1 MPSREPMS
9 LMSSFATDVA
19 IDLGTA
25 NTCVF
30 ARGRGIVL
38 NEPSIVAFNTAKGEV
53 EAVGQEAYDMLGKTP
68 PNITAIRP
76 MKDGV
81 IADFDAAEK
90 MLMHFVKKAHGRRP
104 LLRPRLVI
112 GVPPEITPVE
122 RRAVKDSGFRVKAS
136 EVHLIDEPM
145 AAAIGAGLPIAEP
158 AGNMIVDIGGG
169 TTDIAV
175 ISMAGTVYG
184 RSLRV
189 AGDAMNEAI
198 TTYMRKACSLHVGE
212 RTAEQIKWE
221 LGSALPLE
229 FPITM
234 EVKGRH
240 VSQGVPRT
248 VTVCDTQIR
257 EALGDTLRQIV
268 DAVRDSLERIPPEL
282 CADIYDR
289 GVVLTGGGAML
300 RNLDK
305 RLAEETGLPVL
316 VAENPLTTVVTGAGM
331 ILSDLPLLRK
341 VVWA

>member
-1 MPSREPMS
+1 MS
-9 LMSSFATDVA
+9 FMSSFATDVA

-30 ARGRGIVL
+30 ARGRGIVI
-38 NEPSIVAFNTAKGEV
+38 NEPSIVAFNTATGEV

-68 PNITAIRP
+68 PNIKAVRP

-90 MLMHFVKKAHGRRP
+90 MLMHFVRKAHGKRP

-136 EVHLIDEPM
+136 EVHLVDEPM
-145 AAAIGAGLPIAEP
+145 AAAIGAGLPVSEAV
-158 AGNMIVDIGGG
+158 GNMIVDIGGG

-189 AGDAMNEAI
+189 AGDAMTEAI
-198 TTYMRKACSLHVGE
+198 ATYLKRACNLVIGE
-212 RTAEQIKWE
+212 KTAEAIKIE
-221 LGSALPLE
+221 LGSAAPLDLPL
-229 FPITM
+229 TM

-240 VSQGVPRT
+240 VSEGVPRT
-248 VTVCDTQIR
+248 VTLCDQQVR
-257 EALGDTLRQIV
+257 EALSDPLRQIV

-289 GVVLTGGGAML
+289 GIVLTGGGAMI

-305 RLAEETGLPVL
+305 RLADETGLPIL
-316 VAENPLTTVVTGAGM
+316 IAENPLTSVVTGAGM
-331 ILSDLPLLRK
+331 ILSDLHLMKK
-341 VVWA
+341 VVS